1 MPGFTL
7 LTDEEMLA
15 FGLCKGSMGP
25 VGLPEGARIIAAT
38 SLQAIPQWVVG
49 ANEDGYHYVGA
60 RLGED
65 FQVDEWADL
74 ATVKPGDCCPTCGL
88 PLEGARGIE
97 VAQIFQLG
105 DKYSRAMGATFMDED
120 GEEKPF
126 IMGCYGVGI
135 SRTLAAIVE
144 QHNDEHGIMWPL
156 SVAPAHICVV
166 PLTVGDSEVQPMA
179 EKIAKDL
186 AELGFEVVIDDRDE
200 RAGVKFNDADLIG
213 WPVQIVVG
221 KRGLKE
227 GKVEMKLRRTGEKKE
242 VALDALAEMMGF
254 ARRAMRDNV
263 LHGAG
268 TGAFAAI
275 FG

>member
-1 MPGFTL
+1 M
-7 LTDEEMLA
+7 
-15 FGLCKGSMGP
+15 
-25 VGLPEGARIIAAT
+25 
-38 SLQAIPQWVVG
+38 QAIPQWVVG

-74 ATVKPGDCCPTCGL
+74 ATVKPGDCCPECGL

-166 PLTVGDSEVQPMA
+166 PLTVGDAEVQPMA